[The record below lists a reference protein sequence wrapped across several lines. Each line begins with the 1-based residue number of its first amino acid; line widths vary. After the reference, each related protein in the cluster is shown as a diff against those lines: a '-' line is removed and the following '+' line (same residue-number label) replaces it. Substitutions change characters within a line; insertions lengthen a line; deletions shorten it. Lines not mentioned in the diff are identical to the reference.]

1 MKLHN
6 NLGQKL
12 GKVASLSAVLLAL
25 FGNAYAEEQVLDST
39 AAVVNNGI
47 ILESE
52 LNAHTQKL
60 LSQYAATGAKVDEIT
75 ARRQALN
82 AIKNGAN
89 VAEVAAK
96 YATSEQSAD
105 MGYIPETAIPLPFLP
120 AILNAKPG
128 DVIGP
133 FRSSIGMHIIK
144 LYDVSHSAVTP
155 IKTYDAAHILIKT
168 SIIYS
173 DEAAVAKLKDIA
185 SEINKGTITFAQ
197 AAKQYSEDPGS
208 AIKGGDL
215 GYAVADIYDPNFAR
229 ALTQLHVGQM
239 SQPVK
244 SAFGWHLILL
254 KDTRVDRDSLEV
266 FKEKANSIIFEREFN
281 EAVTS
286 WERSLREM
294 AYIHVI
300 DPELVNSGVSLD
312 QDNKGKNTLKPTN
325 DDQGSQQYSENS
337 RLLN

>member
-1 MKLHN
+1 MDLINDAYNRTGIFENDKKYQ
-6 NLGQKL
+6 GYRA
-12 GKVASLSAVLLAL
+12 VASLYTEACQIVIPADSDIQSVDDLEGKKVCIGEEESGTEQNAL
-25 FGNAYAEEQVLDST
+25 Q
-39 AAVVNNGI
+39 
-47 ILESE
+47 
-52 LNAHTQKL
+52 
-60 LSQYAATGAKVDEIT
+60 
-75 ARRQALN
+75 
-82 AIKNGAN
+82 
-89 VAEVAAK
+89 
-96 YATSEQSAD
+96 
-105 MGYIPETAIPLPFLP
+105 
-120 AILNAKPG
+120 ILNAYGLNEKLVDTVNLNYTDAAKKLKSG